1 MLLIGHANPS
11 SSLELSASSQ
21 FSWSDHIIYCIYFL
35 AVTCGALMNGISAR
49 IKKTPES
56 SLAPSI
62 I

>member
-1 MLLIGHANPS
+1 MLTLLHHWNSQLHLS
-11 SSLELSASSQ
+11 SHGQNTSY
-21 FSWSDHIIYCIYFL
+21 IVYIPL

-62 I
+62 M